1 MRRNWI
7 KLYVDQ
13 CLRGSMFDELRD
25 PAERFV
31 FFGILLLAG
40 DSPIDGKVC
49 LTAELG
55 YNDEQIAALLKID
68 AGLMRRTKS
77 KMEAADKIRVA
88 KNNIIEVVNW
98 AKYQSEYR
106 RQLPHR
112 DQDFVRRRDEIKRL
126 DGYICQKCLKH
137 ESELRVPLC
146 VHHIDNDTDNNADD
160 NLITL
165 CMTCHSRLLKKAS
178 HPTKGPEREREAEEF
193 KKKVQERS
201 STEQC
206 GLDRDRDRDRD
217 KKEKKEKSD
226 GRSGPL
232 SEPDIDEKFKE
243 FWEAY
248 PREGRLARKESRL
261 RFGAIVK
268 RGELADLIKGFHGYT
283 DYLKHQKV
291 KNRFEQRPMY
301 AKTFLNGRWS
311 EFVGFKYEAQL

>member
-55 YNDEQIAALLKID
+55 YSDEQIAALLKID

-98 AKYQSEYR
+98 SKYQSEYN
-106 RQLPHR
+106 RQKPYREDKL
-112 DQDFVRRRDEIKRL
+112 QAKVTNE
-126 DGYICQKCLKH
+126 
-137 ESELRVPLC
+137 
-146 VHHIDNDTDNNADD
+146 DD
-160 NLITL
+160 KTK
-165 CMTCHSRLLKKAS
+165 LL
-178 HPTKGPEREREAEEF
+178 
-193 KKKVQERS
+193 
-201 STEQC
+201 
-206 GLDRDRDRDRD
+206 LDRDREGDRD

-232 SEPDIDEKFKE
+232 SEPDIDERFKE

-248 PREGRLARKESRL
+248 PREGRLAKKESRVK
-261 RFGAIVK
+261 FGALVR
-268 RGELADLIKGFHGYT
+268 RGELPEFIKGFNGYS

-291 KNRFEQRPMY
+291 DNRFEQRPMY
-301 AKTFLNGRWS
+301 AKTFLNGRWQ
-311 EFVGFKYEAQL
+311 EFVGFRYRNPL